1 MRERKSGPQSSR
13 CVFCFSFFNV
23 KLVNHDFQGRVVR
36 EKSTAIQR
44 GAPRWDAN
52 PPGDTGGMHQPQ
64 YDQSL
69 HPAFFKLI
77 TVDSPSSEGP
87 HPSPVSH
94 EAVGRVPNATSAGP
108 LSAGFSQARQ
118 SQAAPQLPS
127 VPRYRS
133 VGIPVL
139 PAPPY
144 PPAATSIDIC
154 CSSTPGKHHM
164 LTLVGNGSLP
174 PRLQGK
180 KTKRDTGLSPGQ
192 AQFPKR
198 PLAKPFQLP
207 GLSLPMDDVRSFI
220 PCPRVPF
227 IPQHGLGASTLAP
240 GDKTQIRNHPFSHDI
255 CNLISYGSGKKL
267 HRTRH
272 THRANAYK
280 ERESEAKY

>member
-207 GLSLPMDDVRSFI
+207 GLSP
-220 PCPRVPF
+220 
-227 IPQHGLGASTLAP
+227 
-240 GDKTQIRNHPFSHDI
+240 
-255 CNLISYGSGKKL
+255 
-267 HRTRH
+267 
-272 THRANAYK
+272 
-280 ERESEAKY
+280 